1 MQQGAAKKPYSVSA
15 HENEAVLVNDL
26 LYTDESELKDLNQN
40 EFIERVITVAKP
52 ADIYQG
58 QLQQTKYFLKEAN
71 SNLTSDLPLK

>member
-1 MQQGAAKKPYSVSA
+1 
-15 HENEAVLVNDL
+15 
-26 LYTDESELKDLNQN
+26 
-40 EFIERVITVAKP
+40 VAKP